1 MRWNDT
7 EQLAQALEENYPDED
22 LDYLN
27 IHNVE
32 DLILALSDFE
42 DDPEDV
48 TDRALQLA
56 KEEWA
61 HLREKNDDH
70 EE

>member
-1 MRWNDT
+1 MKWNDI
-7 EQLAQALEENYPDED
+7 EQLAKALEENYPDED

-27 IHNVE
+27 LHNVE

-61 HLREKNDDH
+61 HLREKVGR
-70 EE
+70 

>member
-7 EQLAQALEENYPDED
+7 EKLAEALEENYPDED
-22 LDYLN
+22 LEYLSLN
-27 IHNVE
+27 DVE
-32 DLILALSDFE
+32 DLILELSDFE

-61 HLREKNDDH
+61 HVRERAESD
-70 EE
+70 E

>member
-1 MRWNDT
+1 MRWN
-7 EQLAQALEENYPDED
+7 EAEKLAKALEENYPDED
-22 LDYLN
+22 LEYLSLN
-27 IHNVE
+27 DVE
-32 DLILALSDFE
+32 DLILELSDFE

-61 HLREKNDDH
+61 HIREKSEDD
-70 EE
+70 E

>member
-7 EQLAQALEENYPDED
+7 EQLAKALEENYPDED

-27 IHNVE
+27 LHNVE
-32 DLILALSDFE
+32 DLILALSDFD

-61 HLREKNDDH
+61 HLRDKIDE
-70 EE
+70 

>member
-1 MRWNDT
+1 MRWNDV
-7 EQLAQALEENYPDED
+7 EELAKALEENYPDED
-22 LDYLN
+22 LEYLN
-27 IHNVE
+27 LNNVE
-32 DLILALSDFE
+32 DLILALADFE

-61 HLREKNDDH
+61 NIREKSDND
-70 EE
+70 

>member
-7 EQLAQALEENYPDED
+7 EKLAKALEENYPDED
-22 LDYLN
+22 LEYLN
-27 IHNVE
+27 LNDIE
-32 DLILALSDFE
+32 DLILELSDFE

-61 HLREKNDDH
+61 SLRDKTND
-70 EE
+70 E

>member
-1 MRWNDT
+1 MRWNDV
-7 EQLAQALEENYPDED
+7 EELAKALEENYPDED
-22 LDYLN
+22 LEYLN
-27 IHNVE
+27 LHNVE

-61 HLREKNDDH
+61 HIREKSHND
-70 EE
+70 